1 MTENMVDD
9 LTALLLTRGWTSQEP
24 TPGASALWTLRGRA
38 EMYVPPVVTR
48 GSFLWSDLVMRIST
62 AQDDRTDVVEREIE
76 LVRYDVT
83 RFRVDAA
90 PGAQGIP
97 LEAGATVIGSA
108 FGMLRAAATAARRP
122 RQSIGSNYSRIG
134 DEIIRDAKLAHTEV
148 GSFVFPVML
157 KVSPPDPLPE
167 TPLPGVDANSTRPE
181 SSERRVTRTL
191 AQALTAFDRHVL
203 RPGRDPRLADLTPVV
218 IAGGTKELFAQVSRT
233 LAEPDVSW
241 LETAFSWSPAESP
254 GADAPTRVIIPGES
268 EAQALVSKAVRL
280 LSTPKSDPLRVIT
293 GPIIHISHAPG
304 EPVGEIAI
312 QTPSPTSARYG
323 RVEVTVR
330 QEQLTEIHQWMD
342 QGTTV
347 VVQGIVERR
356 PGRPAKLKEIAEPRP
371 LDDTLQIS
379 S

>member
-1 MTENMVDD
+1 MTENMADD
-9 LTALLLTRGWTSQEP
+9 LTALLLARGWTPQEP
-24 TPGASALWTLRGRA
+24 SPGASALWTLEGRA

-62 AQDDRTDVVEREIE
+62 AQDDRTKVIEREIE

-134 DEIIRDAKLAHTEV
+134 DEIVRDAQLAHTEV

-157 KVSPPDPLPE
+157 KVSPPEPLPE
-167 TPLPGVDANSTRPE
+167 TPLPGVDVNSTRPE

-191 AQALTAFDRHVL
+191 AQALTAFDKHVL
-203 RPGRDPRLADLTPVV
+203 QPGREPRLADLTPVV
-218 IAGGTKELFAQVSRT
+218 IAGGTKEMFAQVSRT

-241 LETAFSWSPAESP
+241 LETAFTWSPTESP

-268 EAQALVSKAVRL
+268 EARTLVSKAVRL
-280 LSTPKSDPLRVIT
+280 LSTLKSDPLRVIT

-356 PGRPAKLKEIAEPRP
+356 PGRPARLKDIAEPRP
-371 LDDTLQIS
+371 LDDTLQITP
-379 S
+379 

>member
-1 MTENMVDD
+1 MTENMADD

-24 TPGASALWTLRGRA
+24 NPGASALWTLRGRA

-83 RFRVDAA
+83 RFRVDAG

-167 TPLPGVDANSTRPE
+167 TPLPGVDVNSTRPE

-203 RPGRDPRLADLTPVV
+203 QPGRDPRLADLTPVV

>member
-1 MTENMVDD
+1 MTENMAED
-9 LTALLLTRGWTSQEP
+9 LTALLLARGWTSHEP
-24 TPGASALWTLRGRA
+24 SPGASALWTLEGRS

-48 GSFLWSDLVMRIST
+48 GSFLWSDLVMRISA
-62 AQDDRTDVVEREIE
+62 AQDERTDVVEREID

-134 DEIIRDAKLAHTEV
+134 DEIIRDAQLAHTEV

-157 KVSPPDPLPE
+157 KVSPPEPLPE
-167 TPLPGVDANSTRPE
+167 TPLPGVDVDSTRPE

-191 AQALTAFDRHVL
+191 AQALTAFDKHVL
-203 RPGRDPRLADLTPVV
+203 QPGRDPRLADLTPVV

-241 LETAFSWSPAESP
+241 LETAFTWSPAEAP
-254 GADAPTRVIIPGES
+254 AADAPTRVVIPGEG
-268 EAQALVSKAVRL
+268 EARTLVSKAVRL

-312 QTPSPTSARYG
+312 QTPNPTSARYG

-330 QEQLTEIHQWMD
+330 QEQLTEIHHWMD

-356 PGRPAKLKEIAEPRP
+356 PGRPAKLKDIADPRP
-371 LDDTLQIS
+371 LDDTLQIAP
-379 S
+379 

>member
-1 MTENMVDD
+1 MSENLVDD
-9 LTALLLTRGWTSQEP
+9 LTALLLTRGWASQP
-24 TPGASALWTLRGRA
+24 ARPGASALWTLAGGA
-38 EMYVPPVVTR
+38 EMYVPPVITR
-48 GSFLWSDLVMRIST
+48 GSFIWSDLVMRISA
-62 AQDDRTDVVEREIE
+62 AQNERTELVERQID

-134 DEIIRDAKLAHTEV
+134 DEIIRDAQLAHTEV
-148 GSFVFPVML
+148 GSFIFPVML
-157 KVSPPDPLPE
+157 KVSPPEPLPE
-167 TPLPGVDANSTRPE
+167 TALPGVDVNSTRPE
-181 SSERRVTRTL
+181 SSERRVIRTL
-191 AQALTAFDRHVL
+191 AQALTAFEKHIL
-203 RPGRDPRLADLTPVV
+203 QPGREPRLADLTPVV
-218 IAGGTKELFAQVSRT
+218 IAGGTKELFAQVSKT
-233 LAEPDVSW
+233 LAEPEVSW
-241 LETAFSWSPAESP
+241 LETAFTWSPAEAP
-254 GADAPTRVIIPGES
+254 GTDAPTRVMIPAES
-268 EAQALVSKAVRL
+268 EARSLVARSVRL

-323 RVEVTVR
+323 RIEVTVR
-330 QEQLTEIHQWMD
+330 QEQLTEIHHWMD
-342 QGTTV
+342 RGTTV

-356 PGRPAKLKEIAEPRP
+356 PGRSAKLKDIAEPRP
-371 LDDTLQIS
+371 LDDALAIVP
-379 S
+379 

>member
-1 MTENMVDD
+1 MGENMAED
-9 LTALLLTRGWTSQEP
+9 LTVFLLARGWTSREP
-24 TPGASALWTLRGRA
+24 KPGASALWTLAGCA
-38 EMYVPPVVTR
+38 EMYVPPVVNR
-48 GSFLWSDLVMRIST
+48 GSFLWSDLVMRISA
-62 AQDDRTDVVEREIE
+62 AQDERSDIVEREIE

-97 LEAGATVIGSA
+97 LEAGATVIGAA

-122 RQSIGSNYSRIG
+122 RQSIGSSYSRIG
-134 DEIIRDAKLAHTEV
+134 DEIIRDAQLAHTEV
-148 GSFVFPVML
+148 GSFIFPVML
-157 KVSPPDPLPE
+157 KVSPPEPLPE
-167 TPLPGVDANSTRPE
+167 PPLPGVDLSSTRPE

-191 AQALTAFDRHVL
+191 AQALTAFDKHVL
-203 RPGRDPRLADLTPVV
+203 QPGRDPRLADLTPVV

-233 LAEPDVSW
+233 LAEPGVSW
-241 LETAFSWSPAESP
+241 LETAFTWSPTEAP
-254 GADAPTRVIIPGES
+254 AADAPTRVIIPGEN
-268 EAQALVSKAVRL
+268 EARMLLSKAVRL
-280 LSTPKSDPLRVIT
+280 LSTPKRDPLRVIT

-312 QTPSPTSARYG
+312 QTPSPASARYG

-330 QEQLTEIHQWMD
+330 QDQLTEIHHWMD

-356 PGRPAKLKEIAEPRP
+356 PGRPAKLKDIAEPRP
-371 LDDTLQIS
+371 LDDSLQIAP
-379 S
+379 